1 MARLAVLHT
10 VISLA
15 ETFQRLITV
24 RYPGLE
30 MFQIVDESLLKDL
43 LRDGP
48 SSGINRR
55 IALHAM
61 LACEAGASVILFTCS
76 STSPSVD
83 FARQMVDVPILKV
96 DDAMARHAVQLGR
109 RIGLICTT
117 KSTATP
123 SSDLLRHHSAKLGKH
138 IEIEVA
144 LRSEALAARLA
155 GEQERHDAILME
167 AAVELARHCDILVLA
182 QASLAS
188 LAPDLEKLT
197 QRPVLASPNL
207 CVDSLAEWLRD

>member
-15 ETFQRLITV
+15 ETFQRLITM

-96 DDAMARHAVQLGR
+96 DDAMARHAVQLGK

-117 KSTATP
+117 KSTANPSGTP
-123 SSDLLRHHSAKLGKH
+123 
-138 IEIEVA
+138 
-144 LRSEALAARLA
+144 
-155 GEQERHDAILME
+155 MM
-167 AAVELARHCDILVLA
+167 
-182 QASLAS
+182 
-188 LAPDLEKLT
+188 
-197 QRPVLASPNL
+197 
-207 CVDSLAEWLRD
+207 